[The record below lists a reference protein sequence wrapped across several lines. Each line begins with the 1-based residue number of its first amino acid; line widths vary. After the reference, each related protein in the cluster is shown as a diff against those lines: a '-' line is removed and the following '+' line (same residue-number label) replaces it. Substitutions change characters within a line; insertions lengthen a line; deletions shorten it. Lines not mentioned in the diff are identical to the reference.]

1 MKASLSAASPLSF
14 LPCLLASSPTTFTV
28 CDQHCPPPTAASN
41 QALLATHPMLCAS
54 ASLFF
59 LCAVAGLQG
68 VREGLNL
75 PPPVELDPGSLTDT
89 QRRAAGIR
97 QLPATL
103 EEAIEAYDSD
113 KGQ

>member
-1 MKASLSAASPLSF
+1 MHRCTQQPRIELCLQSTRRSAPPASLPF
-14 LPCLLASSPTTFTV
+14 RF
-28 CDQHCPPPTAASN
+28 
-41 QALLATHPMLCAS
+41 
-54 ASLFF
+54 
-59 LCAVAGLQG
+59 AVAGLQG